1 MAQVKG
7 IDTHGYMVKD
17 MKRAKA
23 FYMDALGMKPS
34 MELGDDF
41 IEFDLGDGSNF
52 GLWNPKA
59 VGWEWERGHGIMFA
73 VDDAVATVKELR
85 EKYGIEIEDAKEHAP
100 CFMAMGTD
108 TEGNQLIIHQRKNV

>member
-23 FYMDALGMKPS
+23 FYMNSLGMKPS
-34 MELGDDF
+34 LEIGDDF
-41 IEFDLGDGSNF
+41 VEFDLGDGSTF

-59 VGWEWERGHGIMFA
+59 MGWEWERGYGIMFA
-73 VDDAVATVKELR
+73 VDDAAAAVAELR
-85 EKYGIEIEDAKEHAP
+85 AHGIEIANADEHPP

-108 TEGNQLIIHQRKNV
+108 TEGNQLIIHQRKKK